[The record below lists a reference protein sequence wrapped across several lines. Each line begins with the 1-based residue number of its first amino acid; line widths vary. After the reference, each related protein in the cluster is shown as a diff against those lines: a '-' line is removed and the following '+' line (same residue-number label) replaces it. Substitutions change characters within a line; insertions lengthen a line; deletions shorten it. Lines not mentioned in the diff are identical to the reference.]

1 MPDEQGRLKDLLSYQ
16 ILDTEQEYAFDDL
29 VDFASNILGFPF
41 VFINLID
48 SDRQW
53 PLAGSG
59 LPREA
64 AQCPRND
71 SLCNFVVKH
80 HEALIIPDAQADDR
94 YSSVAVVCNEPH
106 VRFYAG
112 APLIN
117 KNGHALGS
125 LCVVDF
131 EPREFPYEKVEN
143 LKSISRQVV
152 AQMELRKQL
161 IETQELKEQL
171 KNHLGSLEE
180 EKNTSERFLK
190 NLLPGNLSQ
199 QWLKNGSIEPLY
211 YDEVTIGFT
220 DFVNFTNNSLQGDPA
235 DLIHRLNEYFS
246 SFDAICDLLG
256 VEKLKTIGDSF
267 MFGCGIPERSR
278 HHATLS
284 CLTAL
289 LFQKQ
294 VGELNNIQEQ
304 IGRSPW
310 PMRIGI
316 HSGPLMA
323 GIVGKSKFSYDVW
336 GDTVNIASRFE
347 QNSEEKRINISEATH
362 YRIKEFFDC
371 TPRGSIDIKGKGSTK
386 MFWLDRIKQEYSGD
400 KDGLV
405 ANERLFKV
413 LSFQ

>member
-1 MPDEQGRLKDLLSYQ
+1 MPDEQGRLKELLSYQ
-16 ILDTEQEYAFDDL
+16 ILDTDQEYAFDDL

-199 QWLKNGSIEPLY
+199 QWLKNGSIEPTY

-220 DFVNFTNNSLQGDPA
+220 DYVNFTNNSLQGDPA
-235 DLIHRLNEYFS
+235 ELIHRLSEYFS
-246 SFDAICDLLG
+246 SFDEICDLLG

-304 IGRSPW
+304 MGRSPW

-323 GIVGKSKFSYDVW
+323 GVVGKSKFSYDVW

-347 QNSEEKRINISEATH
+347 QNSEEKRINRSEATH
-362 YRIKEFFDC
+362 YRIQEFFDC

-386 MFWLDRIKQEYSGD
+386 MFWLDRIKHEYSGD

-405 ANERLFKV
+405 GNERLFKL
-413 LSFQ
+413 LSLQ

>member
-1 MPDEQGRLKDLLSYQ
+1 MPDEQGRLKELLSYQ

-235 DLIHRLNEYFS
+235 ELIHRLSEYFS
-246 SFDAICDLLG
+246 SFDEICDLLG

-267 MFGCGIPERSR
+267 MFGCGIPERNR

-289 LFQKQ
+289 LFQRQ
-294 VGELNNIQEQ
+294 VGELNDIQEKL
-304 IGRSPW
+304 GRSPW
-310 PMRIGI
+310 PMRVGI

-347 QNSEEKRINISEATH
+347 QNSEEERINISEATH
-362 YRIKEFFDC
+362 YRIKQFFDC
-371 TPRGSIDIKGKGSTK
+371 TPRGSIEIKGKGSTK
-386 MFWLDRIKQEYSGD
+386 MFWLDRIKKEYSGD

-405 ANERLFKV
+405 ANERLFKI
-413 LSFQ
+413 LSLQ

>member
-1 MPDEQGRLKDLLSYQ
+1 MPDEQERLKELLSYQ

-48 SDRQW
+48 KNRQW

-64 AQCPRND
+64 AQCPRGD
-71 SLCNFVVKH
+71 SLCNFVVKQ
-80 HEALIIPDAQADDR
+80 HETLIIPDAQADDR

-152 AQMELRKQL
+152 AQMELRKQS
-161 IETQELKEQL
+161 IETKNLKDKLENYIISLKE
-171 KNHLGSLEE
+171 
-180 EKNTSERFLK
+180 EKHTSEQFLK
-190 NLLPGNLSQ
+190 NLLPGDLSQ
-199 QWLKNGSIEPLY
+199 KWLKDGFIAPLY

-220 DFVNFTNNSLQGDPA
+220 DFVNFTNNSVQGDPA
-235 DLIHRLNEYFS
+235 ELIDRLTEYFS
-246 SFDAICDLLG
+246 SFDGICDLFG

-267 MFGCGIPERSR
+267 MFGCGVPERSR

-294 VGELNNIQEQ
+294 VEELNKNQEKM
-304 IGRSPW
+304 GRFPW

-323 GIVGKSKFSYDVW
+323 GIVGKSKISYDVW

-347 QNSEEKRINISEATH
+347 KNSEEKRINISESTH
-362 YRIKEFFDC
+362 YRVKSFFDC
-371 TPRGSIDIKGKGSTK
+371 TPRGPVEIKGKGATN

-400 KDGLV
+400 EEGFI
-405 ANERLFKV
+405 ANERLFKM
-413 LSFQ
+413 LSL

>member
-1 MPDEQGRLKDLLSYQ
+1 MPNEQERLKELLSYQ

-48 SDRQW
+48 KDRQW

-59 LPREA
+59 IPRET
-64 AQCPRND
+64 AQCPRD
-71 SLCNFVVKH
+71 ESLCNFVVKQ
-80 HEALIIPDAQADDR
+80 HETLIIPDAQADDR
-94 YSSVAVVCNEPH
+94 YSSLAAVCSEPH

-131 EPREFPYEKVEN
+131 EPREFSYEKVEN

-152 AQMELRKQL
+152 AQMELRKQS
-161 IETQELKEQL
+161 IETQGLKEKL
-171 KNHLGSLEE
+171 ESYITSLEE

-199 QWLKNGSIEPLY
+199 QWLESGSIAPLY

-220 DFVNFTNNSLQGDPA
+220 DFVNFTNNSIEGDPA
-235 DLIHRLNEYFS
+235 ELINRLSEYFS
-246 SFDAICDLLG
+246 SFDGICDLLG

-267 MFGCGIPERSR
+267 MFCCGIPERSR

-294 VGELNNIQEQ
+294 VDELNKIQENS
-304 IGRSPW
+304 GRTPW

-323 GIVGKSKFSYDVW
+323 GIVGKSKISYDVW

-347 QNSEEKRINISEATH
+347 KYSEENRINISEATH
-362 YRIKEFFDC
+362 YRIKQFFHC
-371 TPRGSIDIKGKGSTK
+371 TPRGPIDVKGKGATN

-400 KDGLV
+400 QDGLI
-405 ANERLFKV
+405 ANERLLKM
-413 LSFQ
+413 LSL

>member
-1 MPDEQGRLKDLLSYQ
+1 MPDEQGRLKELLSYQ
-16 ILDTEQEYAFDDL
+16 ILDTDQEYAFDDL

-94 YSSVAVVCNEPH
+94 YSSVAVVCSEPH

-180 EKNTSERFLK
+180 EKNISERFLK

-235 DLIHRLNEYFS
+235 ELIHRLSEYFS
-246 SFDAICDLLG
+246 SFDEICDLLG

-267 MFGCGIPERSR
+267 MFGCGIPERNR

-289 LFQKQ
+289 LFQRQ
-294 VGELNNIQEQ
+294 VGELNDIQEKL
-304 IGRSPW
+304 GRSPW
-310 PMRIGI
+310 PMRVGI

-347 QNSEEKRINISEATH
+347 QNSEEERINISEATH
-362 YRIKEFFDC
+362 YRIKQFFDC
-371 TPRGSIDIKGKGSTK
+371 TPRGSIEIKGKGSTK
-386 MFWLDRIKQEYSGD
+386 MFWLDRIKKEYSGD

-405 ANERLFKV
+405 ANERLFKI
-413 LSFQ
+413 LSLQ

>member
-1 MPDEQGRLKDLLSYQ
+1 MPDEQGRLKELLSYQ

-180 EKNTSERFLK
+180 EKNISERFLK

-235 DLIHRLNEYFS
+235 ELIHRLSEYFS
-246 SFDAICDLLG
+246 SFDEICGLLG

-304 IGRSPW
+304 MGRSPW

-362 YRIKEFFDC
+362 YRINQFFDC
-371 TPRGSIDIKGKGSTK
+371 TPRGYVDIKGKGSTK

-400 KDGLV
+400 NDGLV
-405 ANERLFKV
+405 ANERLLKMIS
-413 LSFQ
+413 LR

>member
-1 MPDEQGRLKDLLSYQ
+1 MPDEQGRLKELLSYQ

-161 IETQELKEQL
+161 IETQGLKEQL
-171 KNHLGSLEE
+171 KNH
-180 EKNTSERFLK
+180 
-190 NLLPGNLSQ
+190 
-199 QWLKNGSIEPLY
+199 
-211 YDEVTIGFT
+211 
-220 DFVNFTNNSLQGDPA
+220 
-235 DLIHRLNEYFS
+235 
-246 SFDAICDLLG
+246 
-256 VEKLKTIGDSF
+256 
-267 MFGCGIPERSR
+267 
-278 HHATLS
+278 
-284 CLTAL
+284 
-289 LFQKQ
+289 
-294 VGELNNIQEQ
+294 
-304 IGRSPW
+304 
-310 PMRIGI
+310 
-316 HSGPLMA
+316 
-323 GIVGKSKFSYDVW
+323 
-336 GDTVNIASRFE
+336 
-347 QNSEEKRINISEATH
+347 
-362 YRIKEFFDC
+362 
-371 TPRGSIDIKGKGSTK
+371 
-386 MFWLDRIKQEYSGD
+386 
-400 KDGLV
+400 
-405 ANERLFKV
+405 
-413 LSFQ
+413 